1 MQNKQNENMT
11 IIYKNPF
18 DDYNANVLDPELIM
32 QYWCTPFCTGGLKD
46 LDEKKFF
53 TQKMPII
60 LQGSRGSGKTTI
72 LKYFSFPVQCE
83 RAIRNKISI
92 KQQLIE
98 DEGVGFYF
106 RCDDSF
112 LKEFKSVFSI
122 AVSTNWI
129 ACFEY
134 YFELFFVKN
143 VLEMIQILVDGTSE
157 IADSIKK
164 DIIIAAHLEEV
175 CDDFVF
181 ETVTDLAK
189 YISSEMRYINTFKNE
204 SLFTN
209 VAFSPK
215 HIWSMYEISGRL
227 INAISIVLPELEQ
240 LNYLLLVDEFENLP
254 IELQKMFNTMLKFC
268 KTRISMRVGRRSE
281 NIVTTETINDIEYLR
296 EQHDYCLVV
305 LDHWQDIQT
314 LKPYLAGIAEKRLE
328 AFEGVNLS
336 NSIIDILGE
345 KEDFDAEC
353 QMIANE
359 KNHHLKV
366 LLKANPRILSNPQ
379 LMDEIISIISFPQN
393 RIAEMLN
400 ALWVSRCDEDEDLI
414 EGARHT
420 VEAMHAF
427 LDKGN
432 HPLLSKYKNDYNNK
446 YRYALTVLLC
456 TAYRKDKSYYSFN
469 TICYLS
475 EGNARTFIN
484 LCKAILSDAF
494 FYEKKRFLSTGK
506 VSIESQCRAIKNFS
520 NNEFNSVCSIIQNG
534 NGIREFILS
543 LGNIFSEYHKDN
555 LVRYPETNQFTY
567 NPDELPENIRSI
579 LDTAISW
586 TLIKRRKE
594 TQRLSAGIPKEGN
607 LYTINRIFAPIFN
620 ISYRTRGGVNILL
633 SAEEIKD
640 MISGQYNKS
649 KLNRTPVKK
658 RSSSTKTIKDTLD
671 CAQLTLFD
679 LGGF

>member
-1 MQNKQNENMT
+1 MQNKQSESTT
-11 IIYKNPF
+11 ILYKNPF

-32 QYWCTPFCTGGLKD
+32 QYWYTPFCTGALKD

-83 RAIRNKISI
+83 RANRNKISI

-122 AVSTNWI
+122 AVESKWT

-143 VLEMIQILVDGTSE
+143 ILEMIQVLDKENGS
-157 IADSIKK
+157 SIKK
-164 DIIIAAHLEEV
+164 AIITTANLEEV
-175 CDDFVF
+175 YDDLVF
-181 ETVTDLAK
+181 DTVDDLAK
-189 YISSEMRYINTFKNE
+189 YVSSEMRYINTFKNE

-209 VAFSPK
+209 LTFSPK
-215 HIWSMYEISGRL
+215 HVWSMYEISGRL
-227 INAISIVLPELEQ
+227 IDAISSVLPELEKT
-240 LNYLLLVDEFENLP
+240 NYLLLVDEFENLP
-254 IELQKMFNTMLKFC
+254 NELQKMFNTMIKFC
-268 KTRISMRVGRRSE
+268 KARISMRVGRRSE
-281 NIVTTETINDIEYLR
+281 NIVTTETINEVEYLR

-305 LDHWQDIQT
+305 LDQWQDIQA

-336 NSIIDILGE
+336 TKIIDILGE
-345 KEDFDAEC
+345 KEDLDEEC
-353 QMIANE
+353 QMIANS
-359 KNHHLKV
+359 KNSHLKI
-366 LLKANPRILSNPQ
+366 LLKANPRISANSEI
-379 LMDEIISIISFPQN
+379 MDQIISIISFPSN

-400 ALWVSRCDEDEDLI
+400 ALWVSRCEDEEDLF
-414 EGARHT
+414 EVAKHT
-420 VEAMHAF
+420 VEAMHAYF
-427 LDKGN
+427 NKNN
-432 HPLLSKYKNDYNNK
+432 HPLLNKYKNDYNNK

-456 TAYRKDKSYYSFN
+456 TAYRKDKAYYSFN

-494 FYEKKRFLSTGK
+494 FYEKKQFLTSGK

-534 NGIREFILS
+534 NAIREFILS
-543 LGNIFSEYHKDN
+543 LGNIFSEYHRDN
-555 LVRYPETNQFTY
+555 LVRYPETNQFAY
-567 NPDELPENIRSI
+567 NPDELPEDVRTI

-586 TLIKRRKE
+586 ALIKRRKE
-594 TQRLSAGIPKEGN
+594 TQRLSASIPKEGN
-607 LYTINRIFAPIFN
+607 LYTINRIFTPIFN
-620 ISYRTRGGVNILL
+620 ISYRTRGGVNIVL
-633 SAEEIKD
+633 SADEIKD

-649 KLNRTPVKK
+649 KLS
-658 RSSSTKTIKDTLD
+658 RSSSKRRTSSTKNVKGMTD
-671 CAQLTLFD
+671 CEQLTLFGI
-679 LGGF
+679 GGLQ